1 MSPSPSAPSAGSPSG
16 PSSAASPLRIGFLGA
31 GLNAT
36 FHSKLLRRSSID
48 VVRSGVYDP
57 DPERA
62 QRFAEASSSPVA
74 GSEAEV
80 LDASDAVYVCTW
92 TSEHP
97 RLVAEAARRG
107 VHVFCEKPL
116 GVDLPAALE
125 VLDTVRSAGIVHQ
138 VGLVLRRSPAFLVAR
153 ELVRDPAAGR
163 VMAVVFRDDQYI
175 PTQGMYA
182 SRWRADRRLAGS
194 GTLLEHSIHDV
205 DLLRMIVGDITAVN
219 AHVRNVHGHDGIE
232 DVVSATVQFGDGALG
247 SLTSVWHDNLARPSL
262 RRIEILCERRHV
274 VVDGHDWAGPVTWT
288 DTDGSTTTLEGEG
301 LDVEAAPLLDHEGM
315 TANPDHD
322 FAVSVLTGTAARPDV
337 AVAVEAHRVVDAMYR
352 SAVDHGATIE
362 LTPDGTG

>member
-1 MSPSPSAPSAGSPSG
+1 MSS
-16 PSSAASPLRIGFLGA
+16 SSASDSRLRIGFLGA

-36 FHSKLLRRSSID
+36 FHSKLLRRSTVDI
-48 VVRSGVYDP
+48 VRSGVYDP
-57 DPERA
+57 DTARA
-62 QRFAEASSSPVA
+62 EHFAAASSSPVA
-74 GSEAEV
+74 TSEREV

-116 GVDLPAALE
+116 GVDLAAARE
-125 VLDTVRSAGIVHQ
+125 VAATVDTAGIVNQ
-138 VGLVLRRSPAFLVAR
+138 VGLVLRRSPAFLMAR

-182 SRWRADRRLAGS
+182 SQWRADRRLAGS
-194 GTLLEHSIHDV
+194 GTLLEHSIHDI
-205 DLLRMIVGDITAVN
+205 DLLRMIVGDITSVN

-232 DVVSATVQFGDGALG
+232 DVVSSTVQFDNGALG
-247 SLTSVWHDNLARPSL
+247 SLTSVWHDNLSRPSL
-262 RRIEILCERRHV
+262 RRVEILCERRHI
-274 VVDGHDWAGPVTWT
+274 VVDGHDWTGPVTWT
-288 DTDGSTTTLEGEG
+288 DTDGTTTVLEGEG
-301 LDVEAAPLLDHEGM
+301 LELEAAALLEGDGM

-322 FAVSVLTGTAARPDV
+322 FAVSVASGTTARPEV

-352 SAVDHGATIE
+352 SAADDGATVTIAP
-362 LTPDGTG
+362 TV